1 MLRFE
6 HLQHYVRHKLQA
18 ANTIVCL
25 LTATILTIVGVTDV
39 QAQTQT
45 FELQGAGA
53 YNAEEILSFAAQLE
67 LQRTGAVTAAGIA
80 RTIETIY
87 REDGYFLAEARVS
100 RDGNTIIV
108 DEGEIGSVSIEGVDQ
123 RTFNLIN
130 GYFRPVVGK
139 QGVTLAQFERAV
151 MLTEDIQS
159 VAASAEIYY
168 PDGQETAH
176 VRVVAEQ
183 QDTSSGYV
191 TLDNPAREFGD
202 AATLTFGQEF
212 VSLFTPGDLFRFE
225 LSGTAAFDGDENDLY
240 GSVIYRAPLGFSGT
254 YGEVYLGNAVG
265 DRDATGTL
273 RQTDLDG
280 DTAILAIGHPVIRDV
295 DTYGYALLEAR
306 RSSSDS
312 DVDGVS
318 TDFEST
324 VNVIAASWIYGRAL
338 QNGGAFEYAT
348 NFAVGSRTSDAVG
361 FSDGDKDFWHLRV
374 GFGYQQPVSWFGENS
389 SFRAELWGQYT
400 NDRLPSIEQ
409 FYLGGID
416 DERGYAFAEVQG
428 DSGFSAVLQA
438 GRDFFPQSKV
448 VRRFRPFGFVDVGY
462 VDNNEPSV
470 GEIDGEFLSSVG
482 VGLDLEF
489 ENRFFAQ
496 AYVAVPMTSGSETDS
511 GDPAFYLAL
520 SKSW

>member
-1 MLRFE
+1 MLTLGSF
-6 HLQHYVRHKLQA
+6 
-18 ANTIVCL
+18 
-25 LTATILTIVGVTDV
+25 TDAR
-39 QAQTQT
+39 AQSQT

-67 LQRTGAVTAAGIA
+67 LTRTGTVTAEGIA
-80 RTIETIY
+80 RTVETIY
-87 REDGYFLAEARVS
+87 REDGYFLAEARVT
-100 RDGNTIIV
+100 RDGRTIVV
-108 DEGEIGSVSIEGVDQ
+108 DEGQIGSVSIEGVDQ
-123 RTFNLIN
+123 RTFDLIS

-139 QGVTLAQFERAV
+139 QGVTLAEFERAV

-159 VAASAEIYY
+159 IAASVEIYY
-168 PDGQETAH
+168 PEGQDTAH

-212 VSLFTPGDLFRFE
+212 ISLLTPGDLFRLE
-225 LSGTAAFDGDENDLY
+225 LSGTAAFDGDQNDLY
-240 GSVIYRAPLGFSGT
+240 GSVVYRAPIGVSGT
-254 YGEVYLGNAVG
+254 YGEIYLGNAVG

-273 RQTDLDG
+273 RQTDLEG
-280 DTAILAIGHPVIRDV
+280 DTAILAIGHPVIRDI
-295 DTYGYALLEAR
+295 DTYGYALLEVR

-348 NFAVGSRTSDAVG
+348 NLAFGSRSSDADG
-361 FSDGDKDFWHLRV
+361 FDDGDKDFWHLRA
-374 GFGYQQPVSWFGENS
+374 GAGYQQPVSWFGENS
-389 SFRAELWGQYT
+389 SFRAEVWGQYT
-400 NDRLPSIEQ
+400 SDRLPGIEE

-416 DERGYAFAEVQG
+416 DERGYTFAEVQG
-428 DSGFSAVLQA
+428 DSGVSAVFQA
-438 GRDFFPQSKV
+438 GRDFFPQSNG
-448 VRRFRPFGFVDVGY
+448 VRRYRPFGFIDVGY
-462 VDNNEPSV
+462 VDNNDPSAA
-470 GEIDGEFLSSVG
+470 ELDDEFLSSVG
-482 VGLDLEF
+482 IGVDLEF
-489 ENRFFAQ
+489 ENGFFATT
-496 AYVAVPMTSGSETDS
+496 YIAVPTTDGPETDS

>member
-1 MLRFE
+1 M
-6 HLQHYVRHKLQA
+6 QHYVRHKLQA

>member
-1 MLRFE
+1 MQFLNRSKTVF
-6 HLQHYVRHKLQA
+6 LSWITCFAV
-18 ANTIVCL
+18 TSL
-25 LTATILTIVGVTDV
+25 LSFGSPLLAG
-39 QAQTQT
+39 AQTQSY
-45 FELQGAGA
+45 ELRGAGA

-100 RDGNTIIV
+100 RDGRTIIV

-139 QGVTLAQFERAV
+139 QGVTLAEFERAV

-159 VAASAEIYY
+159 IAASAEIYY
-168 PDGQETAH
+168 PDGQDTAH

-212 VSLFTPGDLFRFE
+212 VSLLTPGDLFRFE
-225 LSGTAAFDGDENDLY
+225 LSGTAAFDGGENDLY
-240 GSVIYRAPLGFSGT
+240 GSVIYRAPIGVSGT

-280 DTAILAIGHPVIRDV
+280 DTVILAIGHPVIRNI

-312 DVDGVS
+312 DVDGIS

-348 NFAVGSRTSDAVG
+348 NLAFGSRSSDADG
-361 FSDGDKDFWHLRV
+361 FDDGDEDFWHLRA
-374 GFGYQQPVSWFGENS
+374 GAGYQQPVSWFGENS
-389 SFRAELWGQYT
+389 SFRAEIWGQYT
-400 NDRLPSIEQ
+400 TDRLPGIEE

-416 DERGYAFAEVQG
+416 DERGYTFAEVQG
-428 DSGFSAVLQA
+428 DSGVSAVFQA
-438 GRDFFPQSKV
+438 GRDFFPQSST
-448 VRRFRPFGFVDVGY
+448 VRRYRPFAFVDAGY
-462 VDNNEPSV
+462 VDNNEPSAT
-470 GEIDGEFLSSVG
+470 ETDDDFLSSVG
-482 VGLDLEF
+482 IGVDLEF

-496 AYVAVPMTSGSETDS
+496 AYVAVPTTSGPETDS

-520 SKSW
+520 STSW